1 MAGYIIAP
9 EDEMDEMKY
18 AKLAEIN
25 GRMEAEII
33 ESYLEAQGIDVELFQ
48 ESVGHS
54 AFPVAVDGL
63 GCVQIFV
70 PKNKMGEARELLKS
84 YREGINEE

>member
-1 MAGYIIAP
+1 
-9 EDEMDEMKY
+9 MDEMKY

-25 GRMEAEII
+25 GRLKAEVI
-33 ESYLEAQGIDVELFQ
+33 ESYLEAEGIDVELIQ

-54 AFPVAVDGL
+54 AFPVTVDGL

-70 PKNKMGEARELLKS
+70 PIAKMGEARELLKS
-84 YREGINEE
+84 YQEGIEEE